1 MRKNSNL
8 GGIAAAIIIATATVG
23 CTDGIIYDQYKPLNG
38 WERADTAK
46 FSVPAAA
53 EAGIYRTDIGLRTN
67 ADYPFTGICL
77 IVDKLILPAGTTQ
90 SDTLNCQL
98 IDKHGRAT
106 GRGLS
111 NYQYLFNTSSTCL
124 KKGDSLVVTVR
135 HNMKRETLPGIE
147 DVGLKITKE

>member
-1 MRKNSNL
+1 M
-8 GGIAAAIIIATATVG
+8 AAAAVIATAAMG

-38 WERADTAK
+38 WEKADTAK
-46 FSVPAAA
+46 FSVPAAT
-53 EAGIYRTDIGLRTN
+53 ETGVYRTDIGLRTN

-98 IDKHGRAT
+98 IDRHGRAT

-111 NYQYLFNTSSTCL
+111 NYQYLFNTSSTSL